1 MNDTALRGLLSVSFL
16 DVATVG
22 IRGEDLHV
30 FAVEAGEG
38 DESVLAA
45 ERRHRW
51 PNQEAD
57 DDHADSGEQARDTDH
72 GPTLNEELSATQA

>member
-16 DVATVG
+16 MWLAVG

-45 ERRHRW
+45 ERRHRC
-51 PNQEAD
+51 PTRRPMTITQIPASKL
-57 DDHADSGEQARDTDH
+57 AIRTT
-72 GPTLNEELSATQA
+72 GPP